1 MLDQKLIRE
10 NPTFVEN
17 NLSLRGKVFDIAS
30 IHKLT
35 LERKNIDIEISSL
48 QSESKKLS
56 KIIGQEIR
64 NSNNANSQELNEL
77 KDKGNKCRKKSF
89 RI

>member
-10 NPTFVEN
+10 NPTLVEN
-17 NLSLRGKVFDIAS
+17 NLSLRGKIYDITS

-35 LERKNIDIEISSL
+35 IKSKDLDSEISSL
-48 QSESKKLS
+48 QSKSKKLS

-64 NSNNANSQELNEL
+64 NSNNANSQELN
-77 KDKGNKCRKKSF
+77 
-89 RI
+89 